1 MTFLEHMGD
10 VRDVS
15 EFSSTLI
22 SGLSD
27 VIAADYVSY
36 NEVDPVRKSTVIVS
50 EPVIFGGAEAILEQH
65 MDDNPIVR
73 HNAGPGDGQ
82 AVMWSDFISQR
93 QLHATALWDELFR
106 PLSIERQMVATLPAT
121 RPLLIGVVLMR
132 TGRDFSERERSV
144 LNLLRPHLRLAFRN
158 AEARSLAGAMSTLAS
173 GGGGALILVSRLGA
187 PLAATREASELVR
200 AFGDSD
206 TGELPARL
214 LEWYLRVR
222 RDEPLPAEPLM
233 SVRGDDVVEARL
245 ISSSM
250 IVLRQLS
257 GKVASVTLLRLGLG
271 ARERDVLALV
281 SEGLTNRA
289 IAARIGVESGTVKKH
304 LDNIYEKLG
313 VHSRTAAAA
322 IALRESRRAHPQI
335 PIAFTELLGEGPG
348 PPFGDSPDG

>member
-1 MTFLEHMGD
+1 
-10 VRDVS
+10 
-15 EFSSTLI
+15 
-22 SGLSD
+22 
-27 VIAADYVSY
+27 
-36 NEVDPVRKSTVIVS
+36 
-50 EPVIFGGAEAILEQH
+50 
-65 MDDNPIVR
+65 
-73 HNAGPGDGQ
+73 
-82 AVMWSDFISQR
+82 
-93 QLHATALWDELFR
+93 
-106 PLSIERQMVATLPAT
+106 MVATLPAT